1 MNAIRSFFNVIARGR
16 TYRNVA
22 YVWLAFPLGLFYFV
36 YLVTGSALSVGLS
49 LLWIGLLLALLFIAG
64 IWGLEQFERLLS
76 RWLLDEPLPLARA
89 AAAQSVWQR
98 TRAILKDSATW
109 KGALFLLLK
118 FPIGLAGWIA
128 SVIAFSLSAAFIAA
142 PFSTYGGE
150 IFFGRWIIQDPTGG
164 WLMAAFGVLLLF
176 PTLHLHNGM
185 AVVWRVMARYLL
197 SSGATLEQAP
207 EAAA

>member
-1 MNAIRSFFNVIARGR
+1 MNAIRSFFDVVARGR

-36 YLVTGSALSVGLS
+36 FLVTGSALAVGLS
-49 LLWIGLLLALLFIAG
+49 LLWIGLLLALLFIVS
-64 IWGLEQFERLLS
+64 IRGLGQFERLLS
-76 RWLLDEPLPLARA
+76 RWLLDEPLPLARTA
-89 AAAQSVWQR
+89 PAQTVGQR
-98 TRAILKDSATW
+98 MRAIMDSATW

-142 PFSTYGGE
+142 PFSTYEGE
-150 IFFGRWIIQDPTGG
+150 IDLGRWIIQDPTGG

-176 PTLHLHNGM
+176 LTLHLHNGM

-197 SSGATLEQAP
+197 GSDAPLEQAP